1 MSRLPPGFAAVDP
14 PERWTP
20 TRGRVRPERLEAP
33 LDSLP
38 GVGPTLK
45 KRLAKLGLER
55 LGDLLDH
62 RPRRYERPAPE
73 KRIADLFGDEE
84 VLIQG
89 EVLKTSLRRGRG
101 RLQIL
106 TAQVSD
112 GSGQISATWFNQ
124 PWLQEKLKPGT
135 HVRLRGAPNR
145 FGFAVRSFDL
155 NGGSATAD
163 FAPVY
168 PASEEISAAKLREL
182 VEAALP
188 FVTERPDPLPARLK
202 VERGLP
208 LRGDALASIHK
219 PRSLEEA
226 EAGRQRLAFDELL
239 VLQLALAR
247 RTAEREEQVAAALP
261 EPGELIGRYRTA
273 LPFELTEHQ
282 EEAIAEIDADLARTT
297 PMQRLLQG
305 DVGSGKTVVALN
317 ALLRAVEAGRQGA
330 RRRRPDARRA
340 ALPHDRRSRM
350 ELGVRLRAVTGSV
363 KSKIGGQADVVVG
376 THALIQ
382 KGFESATS
390 PSPSSTS
397 STASASSSAPRS
409 SRAGRRT
416 SCT

>member
-1 MSRLPPGFAAVDP
+1 M
-14 PERWTP
+14 
-20 TRGRVRPERLEAP
+20 
-33 LDSLP
+33 
-38 GVGPTLK
+38 
-45 KRLAKLGLER
+45 
-55 LGDLLDH
+55 
-62 RPRRYERPAPE
+62 
-73 KRIADLFGDEE
+73 
-84 VLIQG
+84 LIQG

-188 FVTERPDPLPARLK
+188 FVTDRPDPLPARLK

-261 EPGELIGRYRTA
+261 
-273 LPFELTEHQ
+273 
-282 EEAIAEIDADLARTT
+282 D
-297 PMQRLLQG
+297 
-305 DVGSGKTVVALN
+305 
-317 ALLRAVEAGRQGA
+317 AGRADRPLPRGA
-330 RRRRPDARRA
+330 AVRA
-340 ALPHDRRSRM
+340 
-350 ELGVRLRAVTGSV
+350 
-363 KSKIGGQADVVVG
+363 
-376 THALIQ
+376 
-382 KGFESATS
+382 
-390 PSPSSTS
+390 
-397 STASASSSAPRS
+397 
-409 SRAGRRT
+409 
-416 SCT
+416 